1 MSKNLIS
8 VLILGVVLVGGY
20 FIIKNGK
27 RPDTAP
33 AVYNELNNGEQ
44 ALDDTGKKIAFS
56 EFLKTNTSSFKC
68 DVKQTMSYFENSGTI
83 YMDGT
88 KVRGDFST
96 IAEGKT
102 MNTSLIV
109 KDGTSYMWSN
119 GENGLPEIG
128 FKAQVTSENNLNAW
142 QESIGDYDC
151 NLWEVDEAMFA
162 VPTNITFQEVG
173 AQ

>member
-33 AVYNELNNGEQ
+33 AVYNEMNNGEEI
-44 ALDDTGKKIAFS
+44 ANNAGKKMAFS
-56 EFLKTNTSSFKC
+56 EFLKTNTSSYKC
-68 DVKQTMSYFENSGTI
+68 DVKQAMSDFENSGTV
-83 YMDGT
+83 YVDGQ

-102 MNTSLIV
+102 MTTSLIV
-109 KDGTSYMWSN
+109 RDDTSYMWSN

-128 FKAQVTSENNLNAW
+128 FKAKVNSENNLEGW
-142 QESIGDYDC
+142 RESIGDYDC
-151 NLWEVDEAMFA
+151 ELWTVDEAMFA

-173 AQ
+173 A